1 MVPRRVGAERAPRK
15 LMRRWLRAGACVL
28 ALGATV
34 VACDGGSERAEES
47 TTTRGTD
54 ATSTTSA
61 PSTTV
66 DTTSVTVGI
75 ICTTPEDAVSTVVQ
89 AWGVDDRAAAERCAV
104 DAVVNRLFQ
113 ASGVGNTWIDQ
124 GCDRSDPSAPKCAYS
139 YEGGAAF
146 LTTEGSDA
154 DGWKV
159 TRLEYLA
166 D

>member
-1 MVPRRVGAERAPRK
+1 MKVMPRS
-15 LMRRWLRAGACVL
+15 LRAAACVL
-28 ALGATV
+28 ALGAIA

-54 ATSTTSA
+54 ATTT
-61 PSTTV
+61 TE

-75 ICTTPEDAVSTVVQ
+75 ICATPEEAATTVVQ
-89 AWGVDDRAAAERCAV
+89 AWGSDDRAAAERCAA
-104 DAVVNRLFQ
+104 DPVVNRLFQ
-113 ASGVGNTWIDQ
+113 ASGVGNTWMDQ
-124 GCDRSDPSAPKCAYS
+124 GCDRTDPDVPVCAYS

-159 TRLEYLA
+159 TGLDYLA